1 MDWEALYNWF
11 TQKAGVSYDF
21 NEDLGE
27 IGGDTPFNETFF
39 WSMKIGFIL
48 DDMESAIEV
57 VEENWRELTEEL
69 PSRDKLKK
77 LFTEDTISKLANNIN
92 DVKKKLGLKID
103 ELTDAEDI
111 MENVVGL
118 RDLISMLSVFSI
130 EDLQKRNWFEEYDES
145 SDGLLSDTLGI
156 HKNDL
161 VDIHQ
166 NIETILEGYK
176 DEDDDEDDNE
186 DDEDT
191 DEE

>member
-1 MDWEALYNWF
+1 
-11 TQKAGVSYDF
+11 
-21 NEDLGE
+21 
-27 IGGDTPFNETFF
+27 
-39 WSMKIGFIL
+39 MKIGFIL

-92 DVKKKLGLKID
+92 DVKNKLGLKID

-166 NIETILEGYK
+166 NIETILEGYD

>member
-1 MDWEALYNWF
+1 MDWKVLYDWF

-21 NEDLGE
+21 NEDIGE
-27 IGGDTPFNETFF
+27 IDGDTAFNETFF

-57 VEENWRELTEEL
+57 VEENWRELTEDL
-69 PSRDKLKK
+69 PPRDKLKK
-77 LFTEDTISKLANNIN
+77 LFTEDTISKLAKNIN

-166 NIETILEGYK
+166 NIETILEGYN
-176 DEDDDEDDNE
+176 DDEDEDN
-186 DDEDT
+186 DEDGE
-191 DEE
+191 DSEE